1 MRRFTDTNPDE
12 LAIEHCL
19 WAASEGLQPREVI
32 ASVGADASAMP
43 AATWH
48 DAQFVLAGAWNTFL
62 HGNAA
67 IRKALNTHERDG

>member
-19 WAASEGLQPREVI
+19 WAASQGLRPKDVI
-32 ASVGADASAMP
+32 ASVGSDSPTIP

-48 DAQFVLAGAWNTFL
+48 DAQVVLTDAWNAFRQSS
-62 HGNAA
+62 GYPESAENP
-67 IRKALNTHERDG
+67 